1 MAQPR
6 YYTTQQVAK
15 TLGVSVPT
23 VVNWVKQG
31 RLDAHKTPG
40 GHRRISQ
47 EALESFCGV
56 YAYPLPG
63 GDTETQSSG
72 AQRVLVVDG
81 ERDFGEMV
89 GEYLQLKGGFEVQ
102 SSAETLDAGF
112 HLGRFSPHLVVL
124 DLDMEQIS
132 GIDIARLVGSE
143 ADRQAVR
150 VLGTATFVDSYKSE
164 RLSEFGLDAVVAK
177 PVKLD
182 ELLAQIQSLLG

>member
-15 TLGVSVPT
+15 ILGVSVPT

-47 EALESFCGV
+47 EALERFCAI

-63 GDTETQSSG
+63 GDTETQGSG

-81 ERDFGEMV
+81 ERDFGDMV

-112 HLGRFSPHLVVL
+112 QLGRFSPHLVVL

-143 ADRQAVR
+143 ADRKTVR